1 MLIYHTDIAEYPQ
14 KITKS
19 IYFMPLF
26 VLTKHYIVPI
36 VDVCLLAAG

>member
-26 VLTKHYIVPI
+26 VLRKHYIVPI
-36 VDVCLLAAG
+36 VDVCLLAAD